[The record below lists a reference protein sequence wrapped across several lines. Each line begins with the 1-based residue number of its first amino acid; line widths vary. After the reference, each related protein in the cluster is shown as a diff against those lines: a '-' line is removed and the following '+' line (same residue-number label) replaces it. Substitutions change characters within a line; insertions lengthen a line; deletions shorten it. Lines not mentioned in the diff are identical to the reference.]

1 MAANAALV
9 PCTFA
14 WRIAAADNNTKG
26 TDNDDG
32 DGDQDDDD
40 DDYDES
46 NWWVRENH
54 FRQEGNPTDNQHTYS
69 ATWNAN
75 LPRLQTSTW

>member
-26 TDNDDG
+26 TDNDD
-32 DGDQDDDD
+32 

-46 NWWVRENH
+46 NGWVRENH

>member
-32 DGDQDDDD
+32 DGDQDDD